1 MAEGPAQ
8 GTAYLCDTA
17 DAPPLAEP
25 VRAASASPSPI
36 KEKKTAHAKP
46 LDRFMF
52 EKMRRVNGSL
62 LAFGSL
68 GWLAAWW
75 TASPAYHYDNILFAL
90 LAIAFYCCIT
100 TSMFAST
107 PGRVV
112 LAALP
117 ACGLLAHGFW
127 LLSVPSPA
135 GVYFCLSL
143 GVAFTL
149 LIAFMFISVWQY
161 LASVA
166 VIWLAFGHGDFQ
178 QMRSASDPIWSMLI
192 VTLSSLCGM
201 LLNLALSRLRE
212 DSHRQQLELET
223 LAYQDALTGLANRRS
238 LLRHMQSLQ
247 DAGRIEGLYF
257 MMIDIDDFK
266 SINDQFG
273 HDQGDIVLKDVA
285 SALKRQAGRHLCG
298 RLGGEEFGVVVDAAT
313 LHEACELAQSLIT
326 AVNALYAV
334 PVDHPAFQGRKL
346 SISAGLTRGEAA
358 CTTSELIRRADLG
371 LYRAK
376 REGKNRFCMHFGTD
390 GDAGAPAP
398 VPAPALSQ
406 GA

>member
-1 MAEGPAQ
+1 MAEGQAR
-8 GTAYLCDTA
+8 GTAYLCNTA
-17 DAPPLAEP
+17 DTPPAVEP
-25 VRAASASPSPI
+25 ARVVSTSPPAIADEFSAR
-36 KEKKTAHAKP
+36 P
-46 LDRFMF
+46 LDQFTF

-75 TASPAYHYDNILFAL
+75 TAAPTYHYDNILFSL
-90 LAIAFYCCIT
+90 LAVAFFCCIT
-100 TSMFAST
+100 ASMFAST
-107 PGRVV
+107 PRRVV

-135 GVYFCLSL
+135 GVYFCLAL

-161 LASVA
+161 LVSVA

-178 QMRSASDPIWSMLI
+178 QMRSAHDPVWSMLI

-201 LLNLALSRLRE
+201 LLNIGLSRLRE

-238 LLRHMQSLQ
+238 LLKHMQSLQ
-247 DAGRIEGLYF
+247 DAGHIDGLYF

-273 HDQGDIVLKDVA
+273 HDQGDVVLKDVA

-313 LHEACELAQSLIT
+313 LPEACELAQALVT

-334 PVDHPAFQGRKL
+334 PADHPAFQGRRL
-346 SISAGLTRGEAA
+346 SISAGMTRGEAD
-358 CTTSELIRRADLG
+358 CTTSDLIRRADLA

-376 REGKNRFCMHFGTD
+376 REGKNRFCMHFGSD
-390 GDAGAPAP
+390 GDAGAQPSAAP
-398 VPAPALSQ
+398 VEQNA
-406 GA
+406 

>member
-8 GTAYLCDTA
+8 GTAALCGA
-17 DAPPLAEP
+17 AGVPSAAEP
-25 VRAASASPSPI
+25 ARVASASPSAIEEESTP
-36 KEKKTAHAKP
+36 KP
-46 LDRFMF
+46 LDQFTF

-75 TASPAYHYDNILFAL
+75 TAAPTYHYDNILFAL
-90 LAIAFYCCIT
+90 LAIAFYCCIIA
-100 TSMFAST
+100 SMFAST

-127 LLSVPSPA
+127 LLSVPSPV
-135 GVYFCLSL
+135 GVYFCLAL

-149 LIAFMFISVWQY
+149 LIAFMFITTWQY

-178 QMRSASDPIWSMLI
+178 QMRSAHDPVWSMLI

-201 LLNLALSRLRE
+201 LLNMALFRLRE

-238 LLRHMQSLQ
+238 LLKHMQSLQ
-247 DAGRIEGLYF
+247 DAGHIEGLYF

-273 HDQGDIVLKDVA
+273 HDQGDVVLKDVA

-313 LHEACELAQSLIT
+313 LPEACELAQAL
-326 AVNALYAV
+326 VNTVNTLYAV
-334 PVDHPAFQGRKL
+334 PVDHPAFQGRRL
-346 SISAGLTRGEAA
+346 SISAGLTRGEAD

-376 REGKNRFCMHFGTD
+376 REGKNRFCMHFGPD
-390 GDAGAPAP
+390 GEASPAATAQP
-398 VPAPALSQ
+398 QPQPQSA
-406 GA
+406 

>member
-1 MAEGPAQ
+1 MAEGQAR
-8 GTAYLCDTA
+8 GTAYLCNTA
-17 DAPPLAEP
+17 DTPPAVEP
-25 VRAASASPSPI
+25 ARVVSASPPAIADESS
-36 KEKKTAHAKP
+36 ARP
-46 LDRFMF
+46 LDQFTF

-75 TASPAYHYDNILFAL
+75 TAAPTYHYDNILFSL
-90 LAIAFYCCIT
+90 LAVAFFCCIT
-100 TSMFAST
+100 ASMFAST
-107 PGRVV
+107 PRRVV

-161 LASVA
+161 LVSVA

-178 QMRSASDPIWSMLI
+178 QMRSAHDPVWSMLI

-201 LLNLALSRLRE
+201 LLNIGLSRLRE

-238 LLRHMQSLQ
+238 LLKHMQSLQ
-247 DAGRIEGLYF
+247 DAGHIDGLYF

-273 HDQGDIVLKDVA
+273 HDQGDVVLKDVA

-313 LHEACELAQSLIT
+313 LPEACELAQALVT

-334 PVDHPAFQGRKL
+334 PADHPAFQGRRL
-346 SISAGLTRGEAA
+346 SISAGMTRGEAD
-358 CTTSELIRRADLG
+358 CTTSDLIRRADLA

-376 REGKNRFCMHFGTD
+376 REGKNRFCMHFGSD
-390 GDAGAPAP
+390 GDAGAQPSAAP
-398 VPAPALSQ
+398 VEQNA
-406 GA
+406 